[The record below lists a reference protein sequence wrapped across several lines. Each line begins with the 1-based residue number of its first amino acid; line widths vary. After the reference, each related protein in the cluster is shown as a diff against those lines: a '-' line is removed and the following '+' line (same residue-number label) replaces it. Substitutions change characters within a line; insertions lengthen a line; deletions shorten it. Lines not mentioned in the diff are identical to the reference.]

1 MLKKYF
7 PATISALEFRKTTKI
22 PHLGRIIFISIML
35 ILTYIALAIKLT
47 PSSEGIEFN
56 FVSERGA
63 ITAFSGVL
71 LALASAFSFGTVL
84 LKVRKGER
92 CYSVW
97 FVLMLGFLFL
107 AFDELLLIHEIIGA
121 KIGQTR
127 DAGSFKNWNDV
138 VVIVYGMIA
147 VPIGAFY
154 FSELLRYKMVIE
166 LFVLGFIFYMAHTY
180 IDSIYHE
187 PTPRSIIFEESCKLF
202 SVGFLAIG
210 TFVGFLE
217 VLWNRSFEEKKIQ

>member
-7 PATISALEFRKTTKI
+7 PETVDALEFRKTTKI
-22 PHLGRIIFISIML
+22 PHLGRIIFISVVL
-35 ILTYIALAIKLT
+35 ILIYIALAIKLV
-47 PSSEGIEFN
+47 PSSESIEFN

-63 ITAFSGVL
+63 ITAFSAVL

-121 KIGQTR
+121 RIGEVR
-127 DAGSFKNWNDV
+127 NAGSFKNWNDV
-138 VVIVYGMIA
+138 VLIVYGMIA

-166 LFVLGFIFYMAHTY
+166 LFFVGFLFYVGHTY
-180 IDSIYHE
+180 IDSIYHT

-210 TFVGFLE
+210 AFVGFLE
-217 VLWNRSFEEKKIQ
+217 VLWNRSFDKEKK

>member
-7 PATISALEFRKTTKI
+7 PDTVEALEFRKTTEI
-22 PHLGRIIFISIML
+22 PHLGRIIFISVVL
-35 ILTYIALAIKLT
+35 ILLYIALAIKLV
-47 PSSEGIEFN
+47 PSSEGVEFN

-63 ITAFSGVL
+63 ITAFSAVL

-121 KIGQTR
+121 HIGEVR

-166 LFVLGFIFYMAHTY
+166 LFVVGFIFYIAHTY
-180 IDSIYHE
+180 IDSVFHD
-187 PTPRSIIFEESCKLF
+187 PTPQSIIYEESYKLF

-210 TFVGFLE
+210 SFVGFLE
-217 VLWNRSFEEKKIQ
+217 VLWNRSFEKAK

>member
-7 PATISALEFRKTTKI
+7 PDTIEALEFRKTTRI
-22 PHLGRIIFISIML
+22 PHLGRIIFIAIMI
-35 ILTYIALAIKLT
+35 ILGYIALAIKLV
-47 PSSEGIEFN
+47 PSSEGMDFN

-63 ITAFSGVL
+63 VTAFSAVL
-71 LALASAFSFGTVL
+71 LALASGFSLGTVL

-121 KIGQTR
+121 KIGESR
-127 DAGSFKNWNDV
+127 DSGAFKNWNDV
-138 VVIVYGMIA
+138 VMIAYGMIA

-154 FSELLRYKMVIE
+154 FSELLRYKMVLE
-166 LFVLGFIFYMAHTY
+166 LFVVGFIFYMVHTY
-180 IDSIYHE
+180 IDASVLE
-187 PTPRSIIFEESCKLF
+187 PTTASIIYEESCKLF
-202 SVGFLAIG
+202 SAGFLCIG

-217 VLWNRSFEEKKIQ
+217 VLWNRSFEIDKK